1 MMREEL
7 IKKHLSR
14 DIIPFW
20 KSLRDES
27 YGGFYGEMDFELK
40 LNRKA
45 DKGCILNSRILW
57 FFANAY
63 LTLKDEICLDYAKHA
78 YEFLKNTFYD
88 NENGGVFWSVT
99 YDGKPSDDSK
109 HTYNQAFAIYA
120 LASYFGASK
129 DQEALRLAYALVDKV
144 ESVCRDELGYLEAFN
159 RKFRPVDNEKLS
171 ENGVIAVRTM
181 NTILHVFEAYT
192 ELYRVD
198 NSQVIAAKMEWMLD
212 LFAEKIYNPKE
223 RRLEVFFDNNWN
235 SLIDLN
241 SYGHDIE
248 ASWLI
253 DRGVEVLGNTRYEEK
268 ITPITKELA
277 AHIFEVAMDEN
288 SLYNEC
294 EDGRVDAKKVW
305 WVQAEAM
312 LGFLNGYQKEPFK
325 KEYLNAVGKIW
336 DFINEFMIDHRAG
349 SEWFNELN
357 RNGSPITE
365 KEIVG
370 PWKCPYH
377 NGRMCFEVI
386 NKGIDF

>member
-1 MMREEL
+1 MREEL